1 MDRDGPGNRL
11 MSVRAALDQGDLRLF
26 LEEICCELCRY
37 RHVVHDGLEPETV
50 ITTREVRLPR
60 PDVFADIK
68 IEPADQPPYFV
79 EIKWGHKQDEF
90 IHRLV
95 RKYGHAASVGCR
107 KIVVLTDLAG
117 GPGWPEIGSALRQ
130 RLSPELE
137 LEIWG
142 EKELLAQMADCF
154 QLRVPSL
161 NEADFQDIRDAIIR
175 AQWRYAFGDKAEASL
190 VLAHTL
196 LWHFSPWKLRR
207 IHRELAV
214 EPEHIMQPGIYRNLV
229 IVMADLSGFSSY
241 VRDTRDE
248 AVVRQAMTAYYS
260 QARQAV
266 LDAGGMMDQF
276 VGDETIGIF
285 GYPQPY
291 PDQIAD
297 ALRCARRLGDIGEI
311 VCKHWQRRLDRVQHA
326 EGVHVGIA
334 GGHLNQLPLRAFSRL
349 YFTFIGDSLNM
360 TARLMNEARPGEIV
374 ISNSLYHSLSPED
387 RMRFEQDAHVEAKNV
402 GLIRCWRWPVAT
414 DMRPAPPTEVAAGNG
429 G

>member
-1 MDRDGPGNRL
+1 
-11 MSVRAALDQGDLRLF
+11 MSVGTTLDQGDLRLF
-26 LEEICCELCRY
+26 LEEICCDLCRY
-37 RHVVHDGLEPETV
+37 RHAAHDGIEPENV
-50 ITTREVRLPR
+50 ITTREFRLPK

-68 IEPADQPPYFV
+68 IEPGTEPPYFV

-90 IHRLV
+90 VHRLV
-95 RKYGHAASVGCR
+95 RKYGQVASVGCR
-107 KIVVLTDLAG
+107 KLVVLTDLAG
-117 GPGWPEIGSALRQ
+117 TPGWPAIESVLRQ
-130 RLSPELE
+130 RLCPELE

-142 EKELLAQMADCF
+142 EKEILAQMADCF

-161 NEADFQDIRDAIIR
+161 DEADFQDIRDAIIR

-196 LWHFSPWKLRR
+196 LWHFSPWKLQR
-207 IHRELAV
+207 IHRELGLEA
-214 EPEHIMQPGIYRNLV
+214 HQILDPGIHRNLV

-266 LDAGGMMDQF
+266 LDAGGMMVQF

-285 GYPQPY
+285 GYPRPQPN
-291 PDQIAD
+291 QVAD
-297 ALRCARRLGDIGEI
+297 ALRCAQRLVDIGEI

-326 EGVHVGIA
+326 AGVHVGIA
-334 GGHLNQLPLRAFSRL
+334 GGHLNLLPLRAFSRL
-349 YFTFIGDSLNM
+349 YFTFIGDPFNM

-374 ISNSLYHSLSPED
+374 ISNSLYHSLSPD
-387 RMRFEQDAHVEAKNV
+387 DLARFEQDAHVEAKNV
-402 GLIRCWRWPVAT
+402 GLIRCWRWPVLPGSQPAAT
-414 DMRPAPPTEVAAGNG
+414 AEIAAGG
-429 G
+429 GA

>member
-1 MDRDGPGNRL
+1 
-11 MSVRAALDQGDLRLF
+11 MSAEAARDQGDLRLF

-37 RHVVHDGLEPETV
+37 RHVVHDGLEPENV
-50 ITTREVRLPR
+50 LTTREVRLDK

-68 IEPADQPPYFV
+68 IEPDTQPAYFLEV
-79 EIKWGHKQDEF
+79 KWGHKEAEF
-90 IHRLV
+90 VHRLEQ
-95 RKYGHAASVGCR
+95 KYGDGANAGCR
-107 KIVVLTDLAG
+107 KLVVLTDLAG
-117 GPGWPEIGSALRQ
+117 GPGWPAIEAALRQ
-130 RLSPELE
+130 RLPAELE
-137 LEIWG
+137 LEFWG
-142 EKELLAQMADCF
+142 ETELLAQMADCF
-154 QLRVPSL
+154 QLELPSL

-175 AQWRYAFGDKAEASL
+175 AQWRYAFGDKAEASM

-196 LWHFSPWKLRR
+196 QWHFSPWKLRR
-207 IHRELAV
+207 IHRELGV
-214 EPEHIMQPGIYRNLV
+214 EPDQILRPGIYRNLV

-266 LDAGGMMDQF
+266 LEAGGMMDQF

-291 PDQIAD
+291 PNQIVD
-297 ALRCARRLGDIGEI
+297 ALRCARRLVDIGEI

-326 EGVHVGIA
+326 AGVHVAIA
-334 GGHLNQLPLRAFSRL
+334 GGHLNLLPLRAFSRL

-387 RMRFEQDAHVEAKNV
+387 RRRFDQDAHVQAKNV
-402 GLIRCWRWPVAT
+402 GLIRCWRWPVSVPPQ
-414 DMRPAPPTEVAAGNG
+414 PAEPAIAGG
-429 G
+429 GGLA